1 MFVSSLWKVGSMREV
16 GEKQNIAKALE
27 VLIPLTSIRTIFKT
41 NKLFLHYFEFLSYIS
56 DCKGLDF
63 NAKQN
68 DPSHG
73 L

>member
-1 MFVSSLWKVGSMREV
+1 MREV
-16 GEKQNIAKALE
+16 SEKQNIAKALK
-27 VLIPLTSIRTIFKT
+27 VLIPLNSIRTIFKT
-41 NKLFLHYFEFLSYIS
+41 NKLFLRYFEFLNYIS

-68 DPSHG
+68 ELSRG